1 MTQSKAPLRRVLI
14 VDDNEDAA
22 NSLAMILK
30 LSGYETASVYTAADA
45 LEHATLFKPDVV
57 LLDIGLPGMD
67 GYEVA
72 QKMRELPGLKDI
84 RLVAVTGYG
93 RSDDRLRARDAGFD
107 DHLTKPV
114 EFAVLDR
121 ALASPQGLG
130 GRFSLADEARA
141 QLVRLAAGDARR
153 ASAVWRITSIARR
166 SVRPWGWLCTATGIA
181 WVSWGAR
188 QSARAR

>member
-1 MTQSKAPLRRVLI
+1 MTHFKAPPRRVLI

-30 LSGYETASVYTAADA
+30 LGGHETASVYTAVDA
-45 LEHATLFKPDVV
+45 LQRAADFRPDVV

-72 QKMRELPGLKDI
+72 QKMRELPGLRDI
-84 RLVAVTGYG
+84 RLIAVTGYG

-114 EFAVLDR
+114 EFAILER
-121 ALASPQGLG
+121 TLA
-130 GRFSLADEARA
+130 
-141 QLVRLAAGDARR
+141 
-153 ASAVWRITSIARR
+153 
-166 SVRPWGWLCTATGIA
+166 GI
-181 WVSWGAR
+181 
-188 QSARAR
+188 RAR

>member
-1 MTQSKAPLRRVLI
+1 MTPSKASPRRVLI

-30 LSGYETASVYTAADA
+30 LSGHETASVYTAMDA
-45 LEHATLFKPDVV
+45 LQRAVSFRPDVV
-57 LLDIGLPGMD
+57 LLDIGLPGMN

-72 QKMRELPGLKDI
+72 QKMRELPGLAGI

-121 ALASPQGLG
+121 ALTGV
-130 GRFSLADEARA
+130 RA
-141 QLVRLAAGDARR
+141 G
-153 ASAVWRITSIARR
+153 
-166 SVRPWGWLCTATGIA
+166 
-181 WVSWGAR
+181 
-188 QSARAR
+188 

>member
-1 MTQSKAPLRRVLI
+1 MTPSQTRPRRVLI

-30 LSGYETASVYTAADA
+30 LSGHETASVYTAADA
-45 LEHATLFKPDVV
+45 LERVTAFKPDVV

-72 QKMRELPGLKDI
+72 QKIRELPGLRDI

-93 RSDDRLRARDAGFD
+93 RSDDRVRARDAGFD

-114 EFAVLDR
+114 EFAILDR
-121 ALASPQGLG
+121 TIAGV
-130 GRFSLADEARA
+130 RA
-141 QLVRLAAGDARR
+141 G
-153 ASAVWRITSIARR
+153 
-166 SVRPWGWLCTATGIA
+166 
-181 WVSWGAR
+181 
-188 QSARAR
+188 

>member
-1 MTQSKAPLRRVLI
+1 MTPSKASPRRVLI

-30 LSGYETASVYTAADA
+30 LSGHETASVYTAMDA
-45 LEHATLFKPDVV
+45 LERAVSFRPDVV

-72 QKMRELPGLKDI
+72 QKMRELPGLRGI

-121 ALASPQGLG
+121 ALTGV
-130 GRFSLADEARA
+130 RA
-141 QLVRLAAGDARR
+141 G
-153 ASAVWRITSIARR
+153 
-166 SVRPWGWLCTATGIA
+166 
-181 WVSWGAR
+181 
-188 QSARAR
+188 

>member
-1 MTQSKAPLRRVLI
+1 MTDFKAPPRRVLI

-30 LSGYETASVYTAADA
+30 LGGHETASVYTAVDA
-45 LEHATLFKPDVV
+45 LQRAAAFKPDVV

-72 QKMRELPGLKDI
+72 QKMRELPGLRDI

-114 EFAVLDR
+114 EFA
-121 ALASPQGLG
+121 ALE
-130 GRFSLADEARA
+130 RTLA
-141 QLVRLAAGDARR
+141 
-153 ASAVWRITSIARR
+153 
-166 SVRPWGWLCTATGIA
+166 GI
-181 WVSWGAR
+181 
-188 QSARAR
+188 RAR

>member
-1 MTQSKAPLRRVLI
+1 MADFKAPPRRVLI

-22 NSLAMILK
+22 NSLAMILE
-30 LSGYETASVYTAADA
+30 LSGHETASVYTAVDA
-45 LEHATLFKPDVV
+45 LQRAAAFRPDVV

-72 QKMRELPGLKDI
+72 QKIRELPGLRDI

-114 EFAVLDR
+114 EFALLER
-121 ALASPQGLG
+121 T
-130 GRFSLADEARA
+130 
-141 QLVRLAAGDARR
+141 LAA
-153 ASAVWRITSIARR
+153 I
-166 SVRPWGWLCTATGIA
+166 RP
-181 WVSWGAR
+181 R
-188 QSARAR
+188 

>member
-1 MTQSKAPLRRVLI
+1 MTQTKAYPRRVLI

-30 LSGYETASVYTAADA
+30 LSGHETASVYTAMDG
-45 LEHATLFKPDVV
+45 LERAVSFRPDVV

-72 QKMRELPGLKDI
+72 QKMRELPGLADI

-93 RSDDRLRARDAGFD
+93 RSDDRLRARDACFD

-114 EFAVLDR
+114 DFTVLDR
-121 ALASPQGLG
+121 ALTGV
-130 GRFSLADEARA
+130 RA
-141 QLVRLAAGDARR
+141 GQAG
-153 ASAVWRITSIARR
+153 
-166 SVRPWGWLCTATGIA
+166 
-181 WVSWGAR
+181 
-188 QSARAR
+188 

>member
-1 MTQSKAPLRRVLI
+1 MTDSKAPGRRVLI

-22 NSLAMILK
+22 NSLALLLK
-30 LSGYETASVYTAADA
+30 LGGHETASVYTAADA
-45 LEHATLFKPDVV
+45 LQQAHVFKPDVV

-72 QKMRELPGLKDI
+72 QKMRELPGLRDI

-114 EFAVLDR
+114 EY
-121 ALASPQGLG
+121 ALLERTLAGL
-130 GRFSLADEARA
+130 
-141 QLVRLAAGDARR
+141 
-153 ASAVWRITSIARR
+153 
-166 SVRPWGWLCTATGIA
+166 
-181 WVSWGAR
+181 
-188 QSARAR
+188 RAR

>member
-1 MTQSKAPLRRVLI
+1 MTNIKAPRRRVLI

-22 NSLAMILK
+22 NSLALILE
-30 LSGYETASVYTAADA
+30 LGGHETASVYTAADA
-45 LEHATLFKPDVV
+45 LQRAAVFRPDVV

-72 QKMRELPGLKDI
+72 QKMRELPGLRDI

-114 EFAVLDR
+114 EFAVLER
-121 ALASPQGLG
+121 TLA
-130 GRFSLADEARA
+130 
-141 QLVRLAAGDARR
+141 
-153 ASAVWRITSIARR
+153 
-166 SVRPWGWLCTATGIA
+166 GI
-181 WVSWGAR
+181 
-188 QSARAR
+188 RAR